1 MEKETTTLTRSTNRT
16 IQLPLRMLMGVR
28 FSQETMPEHNLQQ
41 KLIAEFVGTF
51 FLALTICT
59 AAVHGEAGDYAPF
72 AIAATLMVMIY
83 GVGHISGAHFNPAVT
98 VAVWLRGACEKDDV
112 APYIAVQ
119 IIAGALAA
127 LASENILVAEPS
139 VTTLEMDTTQALG
152 AELLYTFALVFV
164 ILNVATSEATE
175 GNGYYGAA
183 IALVVLAGAFTVGG
197 ISGGSFNPA
206 VTGALFVSG
215 RVDVADLW
223 IHLVPQFIAGILAVQ
238 AFKATQ

>member
-1 MEKETTTLTRSTNRT
+1 
-16 IQLPLRMLMGVR
+16 MGVR
-28 FSQETMPEHNLQQ
+28 FSQQSMSEHSLQQ

-59 AAVHGEAGDYAPF
+59 AAVHGSAGEEGEYAPF

-83 GVGHISGAHFNPAVT
+83 GVGYISGAHFNPAVT
-98 VAVWLRGACEKDDV
+98 VAIWLRGACEKDDV

-127 LASENILVAEPS
+127 LASENLLFAETS
-139 VTTLEMDTTQALG
+139 VTALEMDTTQALG
-152 AELLYTFALVFV
+152 AEFLYTFALVFV

-183 IALVVLAGAFTVGG
+183 IALVVLAGALTVGG

-215 RVDVADLW
+215 VVEVADLW
-223 IHLVPQFIAGILAVQ
+223 IHLVPQLIAGILAVQ
-238 AFKATQ
+238 AYKATQ

>member
-1 MEKETTTLTRSTNRT
+1 
-16 IQLPLRMLMGVR
+16 MGVR
-28 FSQETMPEHNLQQ
+28 FSQQSMSEHSLQQ

-59 AAVHGEAGDYAPF
+59 AAVHGSAGEEGEYAPF

-83 GVGHISGAHFNPAVT
+83 GVGYITGAHFNPAVT
-98 VAVWLRGACEKDDV
+98 VAIWLRGACEKDDV

-127 LASENILVAEPS
+127 LASEMFAKTS
-139 VTTLEMDTTQALG
+139 VMALEMDTTQALG
-152 AELLYTFALVFV
+152 AEFLYTFALVFV

-183 IALVVLAGAFTVGG
+183 IALVVLAGALTVGE

-215 RVDVADLW
+215 VVDVADLW